1 MTREEAQKVC
11 MILAAAFRG
20 DLRGMTTDE
29 VKVWA
34 ETYSFGILD
43 LDAAEVSAAVHRL
56 VRSSKFMPRVAEIRE
71 AVIVTTRGQQRTGA
85 EAWGDV
91 LREVSRTGRYREP
104 KFFDPLVSQVIA
116 GMGWVQI
123 CDSENT
129 VADRARFVDAYN
141 EMARQGRQQAV
152 VSDGAAAKALPSRG
166 ERSPALALVDGIA
179 KKLGGGE

>member
-20 DLRGMTTDE
+20 DLRGMTTEE
-29 VKVWA
+29 VKIWA
-34 ETYSFGILD
+34 ETYALGILD
-43 LDAAEVSAAVHRL
+43 LAAEDVSAAVHRL
-56 VRSSKFMPRVAEIRE
+56 IRSAKFMPRVSEIRE
-71 AVIVTTRGQQRTGA
+71 AVVTTTQGQQRTGA

-91 LREVSRTGRYREP
+91 LREVGRTGRYRDP
-104 KFFDPLVSQVIA
+104 RFFDPLVARVVR
-116 GMGWVQI
+116 GMGWTEI

-141 EMARQGRQQAV
+141 TMAKQGREQAQ
-152 VSDGAAAKALPSRG
+152 VSEGARALPVPSRA
-166 ERSPALALVDGIA
+166 PALALVADVA